1 MKRFTKAICVIV
13 VIALLLAV
21 PVAATENGA
30 ASSRSLYYI
39 SWSANLYKE
48 SSTQFDICF
57 DVIAKDVMVKL
68 GVSEVKVQRSLSGS
82 VWTTIDTLTP
92 SDYPEFMGH
101 NTDMHMDYILYT
113 ATTGYYY
120 RAYITYYAENSSGG
134 VGITTA
140 YTDIVKLP

>member
-1 MKRFTKAICVIV
+1 MKRFTKAVCVV
-13 VIALLLAV
+13 LVAALLLAV
-21 PVAATENGA
+21 PVAAVENEG

-39 SWSANLYKE
+39 SWSAYLYKE

-57 DVIAKDVMVKL
+57 DVMAKDVMVEL

-82 VWTTIDTLTP
+82 IWTTIDTLTP
-92 SDYPEFMGH
+92 SDYPEFMGS

-113 ATTGYYY
+113 ATPGYYY
-120 RAYITYYAENSSGG
+120 RAYITFRAENRSGG
-134 VGITTA
+134 VGIMHE

>member
-1 MKRFTKAICVIV
+1 MV
-13 VIALLLAV
+13 VVVALLLAV
-21 PVAATENGA
+21 PVSADANQE
-30 ASSRSLYYI
+30 ASSRSLFYI

-92 SDYPEFMGH
+92 SDYPEFMGY

-113 ATTGYYY
+113 ARTGYYY
-120 RAYITYYAENSSGG
+120 RAYITYYAENSDGN
-134 VGITTA
+134 VGIMYE
-140 YTDIVKLP
+140 YTDVVKLP